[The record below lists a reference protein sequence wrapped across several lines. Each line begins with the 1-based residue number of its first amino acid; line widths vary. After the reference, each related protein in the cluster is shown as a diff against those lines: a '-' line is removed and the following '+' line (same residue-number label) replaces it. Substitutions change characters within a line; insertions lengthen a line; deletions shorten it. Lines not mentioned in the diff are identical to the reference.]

1 MKNQI
6 FVALGLVMSLAIP
19 SVFVANAETTIPTVD
34 MQGEFVSFDDVV
46 TALKGELKET
56 NGDRSYLAQE
66 KTFVLN
72 HEKGY
77 SYVNELPEP
86 LFIEP
91 STKDSTVT
99 RVTYTRPILFNEEL
113 FVPISYVE
121 RLLGLDYKDGVFEQN
136 GEPLF
141 KGEEFVSVT
150 PPVDSDVEDNETTEE
165 LPETEP
171 EKEEDNVEESKPEE
185 KPSTSTPVQ
194 KPEEEKP
201 STSTPTQKPETNN
214 SNNNSNSG
222 SSSSTPTPTV
232 QKIIVSQ
239 TTLKLE
245 AGKSAKI
252 NAVVDPFNVADAS
265 ITWTSGNTNVATVD
279 NKGNVYAV
287 GAGTTTLTVK
297 SNMKP
302 SITATVSVT
311 VTPPPVIVATSIS
324 VNLPSVNLE
333 VGESAKAIASIA
345 PSNTADKGIKWS
357 SENTSVATVD
367 SNGTIVAKGAGT
379 TRIVVTASS
388 NGNAKAYIQ
397 VTVKAKPVSQP
408 VYTGMSILNQFRNEG
423 FWTGM
428 ANNTVFWSPYGPDV
442 VAGEYDVEVGALNG
456 QSGLDMTVRV
466 AGIDWDNCFTYAN
479 KVFSKIIPSG
489 ASTIINALKAGQS
502 GTWYFDGRK
511 VTIEFMG
518 FAYVKI
524 YGKQ

>member
-6 FVALGLVMSLAIP
+6 FVALGFAMSLAIP
-19 SVFVANAETTIPTVD
+19 SAFVANAETTIPTVD

-46 TALKGELKET
+46 TALKGELKKTE
-56 NGDRSYLAQE
+56 GGRSYLAQD

-113 FVPISYVE
+113 FVPVSYVE
-121 RLLGLDYKDGVFEQN
+121 RLLGLDYNDGVFEED

-141 KGEEFVSVT
+141 KGEEFVTVT
-150 PPVDSDVEDNETTEE
+150 PPTDSDVVEDEPTEE
-165 LPETEP
+165 APETE
-171 EKEEDNVEESKPEE
+171 KEEGKVEESKPEE

-194 KPEEEKP
+194 KPEVKPEVNEKP
-201 STSTPTQKPETNN
+201 STSTPVQKPETNN
-214 SNNNSNSG
+214 NSNSE

-265 ITWTSGNTNVATVD
+265 ITWTSGDTNVATVD

-367 SNGTIVAKGAGT
+367 SNGNIVAKAAGT
-379 TRIVVTASS
+379 TRIVATASS

-408 VYTGMSILNQFRNEG
+408 VYTGNSVIKQLLNEG
-423 FWTGM
+423 FWQGQLS
-428 ANNTVFWSPYGPDV
+428 NIVFWSPYGSNTT
-442 VAGEYDVEVGALNG
+442 GSFYDVEVAARNGLNG
-456 QSGLDMTVRV
+456 IDVQIRV
-466 AGIDWDNCFTYAN
+466 AGFDWDNCFDYAR
-479 KVFSKIIPSG
+479 KALAKIIPSG
-489 ASTIINALKAGQS
+489 ASTIVNALKAGNG
-502 GTWYFDGRK
+502 GTWTFDGRT
-511 VTIEFMG
+511 VTVYYSTY
-518 FAYVKI
+518 AYIDISPK
-524 YGKQ
+524 K